1 MRKPRLDEDRGAAME
16 RSSMARHRWPD
27 AQIEETA
34 PAAAEAAE
42 RQSEATARTKVAT
55 AAESKEQLQQG
66 LHFPR
71 SSSVERSASQL
82 RMHTFPPAGLQTV
95 LLYCL

>member
-42 RQSEATARTKVAT
+42 RQSEATARTR
-55 AAESKEQLQQG
+55 QQG
-66 LHFPR
+66 
-71 SSSVERSASQL
+71 
-82 RMHTFPPAGLQTV
+82 
-95 LLYCL
+95 

>member
-42 RQSEATARTKVAT
+42 RQSEATARTKVEKAT
-55 AAESKEQLQQG
+55 KSKEQMQQG
-66 LHFPR
+66 LHFRR
-71 SSSVERSASQL
+71 SSSSERSE
-82 RMHTFPPAGLQTV
+82 
-95 LLYCL
+95 